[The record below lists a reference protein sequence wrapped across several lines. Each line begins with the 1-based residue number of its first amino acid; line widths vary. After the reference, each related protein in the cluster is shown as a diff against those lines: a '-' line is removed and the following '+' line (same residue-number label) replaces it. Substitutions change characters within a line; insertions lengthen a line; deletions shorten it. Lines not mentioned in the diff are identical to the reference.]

1 MILPITV
8 GDPSSIIAERRTPYD
23 RGRDHPAL
31 GNVAFRSPSS
41 RDVLSTSSAL
51 CGRLRVQATDFLCR
65 RRRPAAGRRAVPRP
79 AVARRRAGAAGTR
92 CARRRCSR
100 TVLPATARCCA
111 RVRTGSPSGTS
122 FIAICVT
129 TLTRA
134 FGQVE
139 HQAVVAPGI
148 RMGDIAQADDG
159 VAGADTA
166 SPVPEQVP
174 DHLLDAPERPT
185 PAQQY
190 RGVRQMQVR
199 PKPGPFRCA
208 GDDRDVGV
216 GRQVPPAARRGRS
229 PGRDPWSILACSEP
243 RSRPGCRS
251 TLNEI
256 SERGG
261 LHDRWRFRTYDR
273 LRCPAATT
281 NTAISPRGASRPP
294 SSRNCSP
301 PAATSSPSS
310 PGPSS
315 KPTRCCAWTSRRSAS
330 TVPACRSSD
339 SSARVEAYSSSP
351 RSMASNDSSRLQT
364 PAAANMV
371 RSRWAPNCSR
381 SPSSTPPNCRH
392 RCTERR

>member
-1 MILPITV
+1 MIVESATAEGIREAAEGVETPGSYQAAQLRVAEQYVEKLGLLAKENDTMILPITV

-79 AVARRRAGAAGTR
+79 AVARRRAGAAGNSV
-92 CARRRCSR
+92 CSTQMFTYGPSR
-100 TVLPATARCCA
+100 NGSLLCTCSYRFTVA
-111 RVRTGSPSGTS
+111 SGTS

-174 DHLLDAPERPT
+174 VHLLDAPERPT

-281 NTAISPRGASRPP
+281 NTAIGCGSFS
-294 SSRNCSP
+294 
-301 PAATSSPSS
+301 
-310 PGPSS
+310 
-315 KPTRCCAWTSRRSAS
+315 
-330 TVPACRSSD
+330 
-339 SSARVEAYSSSP
+339 
-351 RSMASNDSSRLQT
+351 
-364 PAAANMV
+364 
-371 RSRWAPNCSR
+371 
-381 SPSSTPPNCRH
+381 
-392 RCTERR
+392 